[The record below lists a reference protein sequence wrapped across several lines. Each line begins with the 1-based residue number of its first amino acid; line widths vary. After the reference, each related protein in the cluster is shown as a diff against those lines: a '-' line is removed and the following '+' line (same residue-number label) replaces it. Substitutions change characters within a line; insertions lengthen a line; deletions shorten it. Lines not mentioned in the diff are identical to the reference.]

1 MDGRLFNLFKPSV
14 VSFDCFKLIMYYY
27 VSRKYQF
34 GSIKGFDNNVQKLF
48 WMLLYGGKSVT
59 IGADTYHPPF
69 TKVCVVSLQR
79 GNCVKVKQQSR
90 QQSFNPKV
98 QLQNPGFL
106 QKNET
111 EIPTEKIK
119 TRVTVGEKKEQQKSR
134 MKGKYTKAF
143 YTHMHKCI
151 NTQEITVGMEKH
163 THLSHLFKA
172 IFHSVCFSIQLLLK
186 SEGSCIMV
194 LLSMVIILLAAF

>member
-1 MDGRLFNLFKPSV
+1 
-14 VSFDCFKLIMYYY
+14 
-27 VSRKYQF
+27 
-34 GSIKGFDNNVQKLF
+34 
-48 WMLLYGGKSVT
+48 MLLYGGKSVT
-59 IGADTYHPPF
+59 IGADTYHPTS
-69 TKVCVVSLQR
+69 TKVSVVSLQR

-98 QLQNPGFL
+98 QLWNPGFL

-119 TRVTVGEKKEQQKSR
+119 TGVTVGEKKEQQKSR

-163 THLSHLFKA
+163 THIYPTYSKLFFIVYA
-172 IFHSVCFSIQLLLK
+172 FLFSY
-186 SEGSCIMV
+186 
-194 LLSMVIILLAAF
+194 F